1 MEGVYLKMTTV
12 LIISIIIIFVVII
25 LSAVTTSK
33 AYKFKHTVDP
43 IPEKG
48 EKNEHKDKS

>member
-1 MEGVYLKMTTV
+1 MKTV
-12 LIISIIIIFVVII
+12 LIISIIFIVII

-43 IPEKG
+43 VPQKEK
-48 EKNEHKDKS
+48 KTNEPTNVK

>member
-1 MEGVYLKMTTV
+1 MKTV
-12 LIISIIIIFVVII
+12 LIISIIIIFIVII

-43 IPEKG
+43 VPQNEK
-48 EKNEHKDKS
+48 KTNEPTNVK